1 MITTPPPEDYLPLLA
16 AVKKEREKYTAFS
29 DKLSRNLKWW
39 FHHVSRAVHAAR
51 RVPVGAK
58 QRA

>member
-1 MITTPPPEDYLPLLA
+1 MITTPPPEDNFSLLA
-16 AVKKEREKYTAFS
+16 AVKKEGEKYTAFS

-39 FHHVSRAVHAAR
+39 FHHVSRAGHAAR

-58 QRA
+58 QGA